1 MSMHA
6 QARSAYAG
14 AAAPIRTD
22 RGAEYAV
29 FARVT
34 HRMSAVDEAD
44 RTSFPALAAAVGDN
58 QRLWGALAEDL
69 MSEGNALPVGLR
81 AQLVSLAEF
90 VRKHTLRVLAGK
102 ASVAPLVDINTSIM
116 RGLRGDVEAAS

>member
-1 MSMHA
+1 MTNSA

-22 RGAEYAV
+22 RGTEYAI
-29 FARVT
+29 FARIT
-34 HRMSAVDEAD
+34 HRLSAVDETD
-44 RTSFPALAAAVGDN
+44 RTAFPALAAAVGDN

-69 MSEGNALPVGLR
+69 MSDANALPVSLR
-81 AQLVSLAEF
+81 AQLISLAEF

-102 ASVAPLVDINTSIM
+102 ASVAPLVEINTSIM
-116 RGLRGDVEAAS
+116 RGLRGEAERAS